1 MSFDA
6 LGRTQRTIAEELASA
21 LFSSLLPQS
30 LLFSGKPGSSRLTG
44 ALDLAY
50 ELTGGNRNVLRLPET
65 ALFLSRQMTN
75 EFSSA
80 ISLFERHRNE
90 SSKMFLIETV
100 RKILLQYHYSIAEL
114 YEGKKAA
121 VKGSGTDSDGK
132 GDSTLFGN
140 AEAVDSIILD
150 MEDRTEWDDES
161 VSEVVSELRRRVTPD
176 FMTLGKKSA
185 GATIDEIR
193 AIQNW
198 LEDGSTEKCVIFENA
213 EDYTEGAKN
222 SMLKMLE
229 EPPEHSHIILISEY
243 PSRLLQTILSRVRR
257 FSFPEL
263 SRKSISSFIGERYM
277 LYGDYPSFAAFFFET
292 GNSDEDRKTVHDAAA
307 LYSSCLIEG
316 KMMERSD
323 ENRMFQDLERL
334 SAYPYFLSLVKSYLD
349 EALSSGVKISRVRN
363 AWNHLSFYISRNEIF
378 NMNIRYALDLALR
391 EVADGK

>member
-21 LFSSLLPQS
+21 LSSSLLPQS

-161 VSEVVSELRRRVTPD
+161 VSAVVSELRRRVTPD

-229 EPPEHSHIILISEY
+229 EPPAHSHLMLISANA
-243 PSRLLQTILSRVRR
+243 SRIMPTILSRVRR
-257 FSFPEL
+257 IQFPDLSEKAVSSLIGDIFS
-263 SRKSISSFIGERYM
+263 I
-277 LYGDYPSFAAFFFET
+277 YGSYRTFDSFFFEE
-292 GNSDEDRKTVHDAAA
+292 GSAEEDRHAMDEAVSAYSEA
-307 LYSSCLIEG
+307 LISGRRMELEEEERLFSS
-316 KMMERSD
+316 
-323 ENRMFQDLERL
+323 LERI
-334 SAYPYFLSLVKSYLD
+334 SGYGYFREQLCQ
-349 EALSSGVKISRVRN
+349 ALSQ
-363 AWNHLSFYISRNEIF
+363 
-378 NMNIRYALDLALR
+378 ALR
-391 EVADGK
+391 SGCPTARMRRVWHSLSCSSQVCGENGRVMLLGV

>member
-6 LGRTQRTIAEELASA
+6 LGRTQRTIAEELTSA

-100 RKILLQYHYSIAEL
+100 RKILLQYHYPIAE
-114 YEGKKAA
+114 
-121 VKGSGTDSDGK
+121 GSGTDSDGK

-161 VSEVVSELRRRVTPD
+161 VSAVVSELRRRVTPD